1 MKPNANFL
9 YVILSIVLLLSSN
22 KLCAQ
27 DSIRKH
33 PFIHNNAWG
42 IDRDLNYQTL
52 DTNMNETEIFHPMY
66 QKNILFQDLGNIG
79 TAGRSAIF
87 SINQP
92 IGFNGMFNPYESYF
106 LLSQHARFYNTTKP
120 FTELFYSQG
129 SNELL
134 FLKATHTQNILPR
147 WNVGVDFQRISS
159 EGFLLRQKT
168 SHYNTQVTTNYH
180 SKNKRYYLLAAL
192 TWNKGTLQEN
202 GGITSDSA
210 FEALSGSNKTVNVNL
225 ISSQNQYRNRSA
237 WVKQY
242 YRFGNSYTTVKGD
255 DTLYHFEPKSQISYT
270 IKAEETSHI
279 FINSGDSNNTLLP
292 NQFYSTIANQT
303 YDSLHNGLLE
313 NKVNYSWL
321 NKTNELK
328 QTFLNVG
335 IFHQTAV
342 ISQSTYV
349 NNHQNLIA
357 EVQFEKRNK
366 GNNSLSFFVDA
377 SAVLWGYNNNNHLIK
392 AGIIYT
398 TKPLELTVSGTKQVY
413 TPDYSMLKFA
423 SNQFQWENK
432 FNNSSS
438 LSQHIIVKT
447 NTLKNN
453 FTLSINHYLIG
464 NQTYINEVL
473 LPDQASGN
481 ASVIH
486 IQLDK
491 TFKASKFFFKHNL
504 HYQQSNVKYIPVPI
518 FGGMLRYY
526 FQTNFYKSKIQL
538 GVDVFYNTAYY
549 GMGWSPATRMFYLQ
563 QQNRIGNY
571 PLINPFVCMQ
581 IKRAVLFGIYE
592 HLNQNL
598 INVGFYNT
606 PHHPISL
613 QSFRMGIRWRFYN

>member
-1 MKPNANFL
+1 L
-9 YVILSIVLLLSSN
+9 
-22 KLCAQ
+22 
-27 DSIRKH
+27 
-33 PFIHNNAWG
+33 
-42 IDRDLNYQTL
+42 
-52 DTNMNETEIFHPMY
+52 
-66 QKNILFQDLGNIG
+66 
-79 TAGRSAIF
+79 
-87 SINQP
+87 
-92 IGFNGMFNPYESYF
+92 
-106 LLSQHARFYNTTKP
+106 
-120 FTELFYSQG
+120 
-129 SNELL
+129 
-134 FLKATHTQNILPR
+134 
-147 WNVGVDFQRISS
+147 
-159 EGFLLRQKT
+159 
-168 SHYNTQVTTNYH
+168 
-180 SKNKRYYLLAAL
+180 
-192 TWNKGTLQEN
+192 
-202 GGITSDSA
+202 
-210 FEALSGSNKTVNVNL
+210 
-225 ISSQNQYRNRSA
+225 
-237 WVKQY
+237 VKQY
-242 YRFGNSYTTVKGD
+242 YRFGKSYTTIKGD

-270 IKAEETSHI
+270 IKAEETSHV
-279 FINSGDSNNTLLP
+279 FINSGDSNNILLP

-398 TKPLELTVSGTKQVY
+398 TKPLELTVSGTQQVY

-473 LPDQASGN
+473 LPEQASGN
-481 ASVIH
+481 ANIIH

-491 TFKASKFFFKHNL
+491 TFKAGKFFFKHNL
-504 HYQQSNVKYIPVPI
+504 HYQQSNVKYIPVPS

-563 QQNRIGNY
+563 QQNKIGNY

>member
-27 DSIRKH
+27 DSLRKH

-464 NQTYINEVL
+464 NQTYINEFL
-473 LPDQASGN
+473 LPEQASGN

-491 TFKASKFFFKHNL
+491 TFKAGKFFFKHNL
-504 HYQQSNVKYIPVPI
+504 HYQQSNVKYIPVPS

>member
-1 MKPNANFL
+1 MKQNDNLFN
-9 YVILSIVLLLSSN
+9 VILGIVLILSSN
-22 KLCAQ
+22 NLWAQ

-33 PFIHNNAWG
+33 PLIYNNAWG
-42 IDRDLNYQTL
+42 VDRDVNYKIL

-66 QKNILFQDLGNIG
+66 QKNVLFQDLGNIG

-87 SINQP
+87 SIHQP
-92 IGFNGMFNPYESYF
+92 IGFNVMFNPYESYI
-106 LLSQHARFYNTTKP
+106 LLPQQARFYNTTKP
-120 FTELFYSQG
+120 FTELFYTQG
-129 SNELL
+129 SKELL
-134 FLKATHTQNILPR
+134 FLKATHTQNISPR
-147 WNVGVDFQRISS
+147 WNIGIDFQRISS

-180 SKNKRYYLLAAL
+180 SKNKRYYLLAAFS
-192 TWNKGTLQEN
+192 WNKGTLQEN

-225 ISSQNQYRNRSA
+225 FLSQNQYRNRSA

-242 YRFGNSYTTVKGD
+242 YRFGKSYNTMIGD

-279 FINSGDSNNTLLP
+279 FINSGDSNNILLP
-292 NQFYSTIANQT
+292 NHFFSTVANQT
-303 YDSLHNGLLE
+303 YDSLHNGILE
-313 NKVNYSWL
+313 NKISYSWL
-321 NKTNELK
+321 NTTKELTR
-328 QTFLNVG
+328 TFISAG
-335 IFHQTAV
+335 ICHQAAV

-357 EVQFEKRNK
+357 EVQFEKINK
-366 GNNSLSFFVDA
+366 GNNTFSFFADG
-377 SAVLWGYNNNNHLIK
+377 SAVLWGYNQNNHLIK
-392 AGIIYT
+392 AGLIFT
-398 TKPLELTVSGTKQVY
+398 SKPLELTFSASQQVY
-413 TPDYSMLKFA
+413 TPDYSMLKFV
-423 SNQFQWENK
+423 SNQFIWENK
-432 FNNSSS
+432 FDNSSS
-438 LSQHIIVKT
+438 LSQHIVIKS

-453 FTLSINHYLIG
+453 FTLSVNHYLISKHSYL
-464 NQTYINEVL
+464 NQDL
-473 LPDQASGN
+473 LPQQASVN
-481 ASVIH
+481 ANIIH

-491 TFKASKFFFKHNL
+491 TLKVGKFFFSHNL
-504 HYQQSNVKYIPVPI
+504 HYQKSNAKYIPVPS

-526 FQTNFYKSKIQL
+526 FQTNFYTSKIQL

-563 QQNRIGNY
+563 EKSKIGNY
-571 PLINPFVCMQ
+571 PLINPFVSMQ

-592 HLNQNL
+592 HVNQNV
-598 INVGFYNT
+598 INTGFYNA

>member
-491 TFKASKFFFKHNL
+491 TFKAGKFFFKHNL